1 MAVKRGDVVL
11 TVMPDETGKPGPSVI
26 VQADELGE
34 KTSSVLVCPI
44 SFDLSEFRRSRPVI
58 QPSAA
63 NGLRLRSQVMTDKIS
78 AVRRDR
84 VRPGTRSLDAQS
96 TTMHNSAPLV
106 LAGPPLR
113 RGPRG
118 P

>member
-1 MAVKRGDVVL
+1 VKRGDVVL
-11 TVMPDETGKPGPSVI
+11 TVMPDETGKPRPSVI

-84 VRPGTRSLDAQS
+84 VRRVIGSLDAKS
-96 TTMHNSAPLV
+96 NKMLNSALLLV
-106 LAGPPLR
+106 LGLAR
-113 RGPRG
+113 RRRPDAS
-118 P
+118 